1 MPFSNSPKSQH
12 LYIILQKEGEKMNC
26 SNQVLYIIQ
35 PMDTLYDIAIRYN
48 TTVEDIM
55 ARNTYLNPYNLIVG
69 TQITIC
75 PNSKDNNMNMSG
87 NFQNI
92 NMEIP
97 KDPEI
102 SLKELELRE
111 AMNMLWSQHVYWT
124 RLFLISVAENLN
136 DLDATTKR
144 LLRNP
149 SDIANLY
156 RMYYDENVAKKIET
170 LLTEHLKIGG
180 DLITALK
187 NGNNALAS
195 ELTQKWYKNA
205 DDMAEAFSSFNP
217 NYNKDDLRMMLYT
230 HLQLTTEEVAARLRK
245 DYTAGIMAFDKVE
258 QEALGMAKYFADG
271 IIRQFPDMFR

>member
-1 MPFSNSPKSQH
+1 
-12 LYIILQKEGEKMNC
+12 MNC